1 MIISAVAWYLVI
13 SLVGWLVF
21 PLAYRLL
28 RFLPDRGLN
37 FSRPLGLLLC
47 GYIFW
52 LLVSLQLLQND
63 VGGVFFAVLAAA
75 GLSGWVFW
83 KNQDEI
89 LPWLRENRRVVVMGE
104 LLFLLLFAAWTLFR
118 AAVPDASGTE
128 KPMELAFINAI
139 LRSPS
144 FPPSDPWLSG
154 YSISYY
160 YFGYVI
166 VAMVARLAGVP
177 GAVAFNLAI
186 ASCFA
191 LAGMAAYGLLYNLL
205 SLRYLSSKVNGGL
218 EHVQALLAPLFLLLV
233 SNLEGFLEL
242 LYARGVFAQTGFW
255 QWLNIQ
261 EINQPPVPPFGW
273 EIDRPG
279 GIWWWRASRVLQD
292 FDFNFQPREIIDE
305 FPMFSFLLGDLH
317 PHVLAM
323 PFGLLAAG
331 LALNGYL
338 RFRESSLPSLVDTNW
353 LRSADFWSAA
363 MALGALSFL
372 NTWDFPIYLALFTAA
387 VVLARY
393 LRMGLSWQLAFDF
406 LITGVAV
413 GLAGILLFLPF
424 YLGFSS
430 QANGLVPSMVFFTR
444 GVYFWVMFAPL
455 LLPVFA
461 WLIWQWLRGGS
472 LQWLA
477 RGFLFGAGIT
487 GGLWLL
493 SSLLGLVAVR
503 VNPSIAG
510 VWNASPDAPIVLN
523 ALIRR
528 FQSPGTWLSLL
539 ALITLTWGLIRSF
552 YCAPHAAGS
561 EVESNSIPQM
571 LPAAAVPECRADA
584 FVLLII
590 LLGAGLVL
598 FPEFLYL
605 RDQFGWRMNTIF
617 KFYFQ
622 AWILWSVAAAYATV
636 VCLREVSS
644 LAGQVIL
651 RFGFAA
657 LIVAGLVYPAY
668 GIPSRAGRLSQASL
682 TLDGSNFLERS
693 SPGEMEAIRWLQIAP
708 YGVVAEAVGGSYSGY
723 ARVST
728 YSGMPSVLGWPGHES
743 QWRGGWAEMGSREPD
758 INELYSARQWSQARQ
773 ILEKYHIRYVFVG
786 RLERDKYRLNLAL
799 FDRYLSQV
807 FSNDEAIIYEVP
819 EDIWQQEQVVQ
830 Q

>member
-1 MIISAVAWYLVI
+1 MIINAAAWYLVI

-83 KNQDEI
+83 KNRDEI
-89 LPWLRENRRVVVMGE
+89 VSWLRENRRVVVTGE

-118 AAVPDASGTE
+118 VAVPDASGTE

-166 VAMVARLAGVP
+166 VTMAARLAGVT

-186 ASCFA
+186 VSCFA
-191 LAGMAAYGLLYNLL
+191 LAGLAAYGLLYNLL
-205 SLRYLSSKVNGGL
+205 SLRSLPGKVNGGG
-218 EHVQALLAPLFLLLV
+218 EHVSALLAPLFLLLV

-242 LYARGVFAQTGFW
+242 LYACGVFAQTGFW

-261 EINQPPVPPFGW
+261 EINQPPIPPFGW

-292 FDFNFQPREIIDE
+292 FDLNFQPREIIDE

-331 LALNGYL
+331 LALNFYL
-338 RFRESSLPSLVDTNW
+338 RFRVSSPSSLLDKNW
-353 LRSADFWSAA
+353 LRSADFWFASL
-363 MALGALSFL
+363 ALGALSFL
-372 NTWDFPIYLALFTAA
+372 NTWDFPIYLALFAAA
-387 VVLARY
+387 VILASY
-393 LRMGLSWQLAFDF
+393 LRTGLRWQLAFEF
-406 LITGVAV
+406 LLTGVSV
-413 GLAGILLFLPF
+413 GLTGILLYLPF
-424 YLGFSS
+424 YLGFAS
-430 QANGLVPSMVFFTR
+430 QANGLLPSLVFFTR
-444 GVYFWVMFAPL
+444 GAHFWVMFAPL
-455 LLPVFA
+455 LLPVFV
-461 WLIWQWLRGGS
+461 WLIWQWRQRGS

-487 GGLWLL
+487 GGLWLF
-493 SSLLGLVAVR
+493 SSLLGLAALR

-510 VWNASPDAPIVLN
+510 VWGASPDAPVVLN
-523 ALIRR
+523 AWIRR
-528 FQSPGTWLSLL
+528 FQSPGAWLSLL
-539 ALITLTWGLIRSF
+539 ALLTLTWGLIRSF
-552 YCAPHAAGS
+552 YCASRVIGS
-561 EVESNSIPQM
+561 GVESNSVPQTP
-571 LPAAAVPECRADA
+571 PAAGVPERQPDA
-584 FVLLII
+584 FVLLLI

-598 FPEFLYL
+598 FPEFFYL

-622 AWILWSVAAAYATV
+622 AWILWSVAAAYAIV
-636 VCLREVSS
+636 VCLREIKS
-644 LAGQVIL
+644 LTGQVTL
-651 RFGFAA
+651 RFVFAA
-657 LIVAGLVYPAY
+657 LIAAGLVYPVY

-682 TLDGSNFLERS
+682 TLDGSNFMERG
-693 SPGEMEAIRWLQIAP
+693 SPGEMEAIRWLQNAP

-728 YSGMPSVLGWPGHES
+728 HSGLPSVLGWPGHES
-743 QWRGGWAEMGSREPD
+743 QWRGGGVEMGSREPD
-758 INELYSARQWSQARQ
+758 LSDLYHARQWSQARQ
-773 ILEKYHIRYVFVG
+773 ILEKYHVRYVFIG
-786 RLERDKYRLNLAL
+786 RLERDKYRPNLAL

-807 FSNDEAIIYEVP
+807 FRNDEAIIYEVP
-819 EDIWQQEQVVQ
+819 EDVWQQEQVVQ